1 MLLQPIA
8 IDLSEGKP
16 YAVYFPSLPGC
27 NAIGNSIEEALKN
40 AMEAATA
47 HLEILSE
54 DGDEIPQSAN
64 ISELMLLSEYKKCVW
79 ALLELEIH

>member
-54 DGDEIPQSAN
+54 DGVEIPQSAN